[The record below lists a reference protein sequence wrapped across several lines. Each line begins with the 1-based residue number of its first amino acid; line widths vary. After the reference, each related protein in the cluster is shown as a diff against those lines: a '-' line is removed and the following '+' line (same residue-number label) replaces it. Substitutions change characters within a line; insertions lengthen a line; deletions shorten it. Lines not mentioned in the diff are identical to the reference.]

1 MVTVVE
7 SGAPDLQVAQGSEV
21 TDVDGTRQATVLI
34 PAGTAA
40 EMVLPDGTTQ
50 PLPTMTLRVS
60 EFTVGDEG
68 PAAMPASLPPNVA
81 YTWAAEV
88 SADEAIGAGA
98 TQVQFDQPVVLHLDN
113 FLDMP
118 VGAAVPL
125 GYYDRE
131 IASWVGADNG
141 LVIEILSI
149 DGQGR
154 AELDVDGSGLPADA
168 ATLDELGITDDERV
182 QLAVLYTPGTSLWR
196 MEIPHLTPWDANWPV
211 GPSEDAVPPPA
222 DDIED
227 DDDDDDPDPEEPTDP
242 EDPETPPDPEREED
256 NETEPD
262 CDDGSVI
269 ECQNQ
274 VLGESVGIPGTGM
287 SLHYAS
293 DRVPGRGGSRHVRLR
308 LSEATIPSTLAEI
321 ELEIRIGG
329 HRFVEFF
336 SAAPDLVYDLDWDGE
351 DAYGRTLQG
360 PQPVTVI
367 KRYHYRYESYGSA
380 ADFTRS
386 WERFSEG
393 DFGIEVPRVRFPAR
407 YTWSRESRILPGQGS
422 RRAGSWDA
430 RGIGLGG
437 WSLSAHHVYDPKG
450 RTLYLGTSERRRVQR
465 FDATLSLVAGGPTRG
480 YSGDGGPAILA
491 ELDTPTGLVS
501 APDGSLYFAELDNHV
516 VRRVD
521 PSGIITTFAGSG
533 VPCNDSQT
541 EPSLECGDGG
551 LATLA
556 RLHGPAGVDIETDG
570 TVLIADYLNQCV
582 RRVTPDGVIDT
593 AAGRCVAFVSEEV
606 TGTNLGE
613 SAPPC
618 EDCTADAV
626 DLSLVSDVQAL
637 PGGGFLLVTSS
648 QIFRVTPEGLIQSFA
663 GDPDA
668 TEPGDGGPASE
679 AGFNDAL
686 RIAQGPDGSLYIAEG
701 AGHRVRRIGSDG
713 TITTVAGT
721 GNAGSS
727 GDGGPALEARLNRP
741 NDVAVAPDG
750 TLYISDGFNNRI
762 RRVTPS
768 GRIDTVVGG
777 GIISP
782 FVAANP
788 STLVALGNA
797 GGVALSPDA
806 ESLFV
811 SNHIAAVHR
820 HGPPFPGFDANEL
833 RIPSVNGNEVYFL
846 DPDGRHLR
854 TVDSLTG
861 EELLTFGYDTE
872 GRLTTIT
879 DGDGLTITIER
890 DTEGVPQAIAGP
902 YGHMTELTLDA
913 NGWLSE
919 VVTPLGRSHEFTH
932 TATGLLVE
940 HRDPEENE
948 SIYEYDA
955 SGRLKR
961 ATNRAGRTK
970 ELTRFGFGEDY
981 RVQLENPLGD
991 SAIYH
996 VDNQATGAQIRTR
1009 TIRSP
1014 VHQQGFTTTTE
1025 LRPNGR
1031 RIVTYRDGTVV
1042 TTRRGGDP
1050 RGFGMA
1056 APLALGG
1063 SIALPSGLTWSFT
1076 RTRDV
1081 VLTDPLDPLS
1091 LESLTDTMT
1100 VNDRTYTRDYDPVSR
1115 TFTLTTP
1122 EGRVTSMRVD
1132 GQRRPIEVSAP
1143 GRAPVSITYDA
1154 DGRPEEFR
1162 QGTGADE
1169 RVLQF
1174 DYDGQG
1180 RVGALI
1186 DPLLRETVFTYD
1198 DDDRVTVQELPGGRV
1213 IGLTYDG
1220 NSNVETLTP
1229 PGRPAHSFS
1238 YAADELREL
1247 YDPPDAPGVPNDGT
1261 AFIYDENRR
1270 LDTVVRPA
1278 GDEIRRTYDPYG
1290 RLRTIS
1296 YQGAGLRT
1304 LGFDY
1309 SPLTGRVEALVGPG
1323 GNQTSYQYDGAL
1335 LTSIF
1340 QLGVGGVNRTVTS
1353 DFWLETEA
1361 VNGLNAVSFE
1371 YDDDGLLESAGLLD
1385 IERDPLS
1392 GFVTGTT
1399 HGLVTT
1405 SDHFDPVF
1413 AELDETAATFNG
1425 SEIFRL
1431 EYPVRDKLGRIVVKR
1446 ETIGGV
1452 TDEYSYT
1459 YDPAGRL
1466 ESVTKNGSPFA
1477 SYTYDANGN
1486 RLTYDGTFGTVTSTE
1501 YDDQDRLLTY
1511 GATTFTYTPGGEL
1524 RTRTENGV
1532 TATYTYDAFGN
1543 LIRVILPDGIEIDY
1557 LLDGLGR
1564 RIGKRVNGTLTQQ
1577 FLYRDY
1583 LNPIAELDA
1592 SDDVVSHFVYGTR
1605 GNVPDYMVRDGV
1617 TYRILSDHL
1626 GSVRLL
1632 VDVAT
1637 GSIAQR
1643 LDYDEY
1649 GRIIQDSN
1657 PGFQPFGFAGGL
1669 YDHQTGLVR
1678 FGARDY
1684 DPRIGRW
1691 TAKDPIRFGG
1701 DDTNLYSYAAGDPLN
1716 HLDPTGLYVLNCSD
1730 APISVKPE
1738 DNELPI
1744 GELPPGY
1751 EWSEKL
1757 DGVFLQPNG
1766 PWWKLPGKTWLP
1778 DNEVI
1783 VQKDGSVECIG
1794 GLCSLP
1800 FLGPERLEEPPDPTW
1815 VPPAT
1820 PARLPGCKP
1829 APEEKCRD

>member
-1 MVTVVE
+1 
-7 SGAPDLQVAQGSEV
+7 
-21 TDVDGTRQATVLI
+21 
-34 PAGTAA
+34 
-40 EMVLPDGTTQ
+40 
-50 PLPTMTLRVS
+50 
-60 EFTVGDEG
+60 
-68 PAAMPASLPPNVA
+68 
-81 YTWAAEV
+81 
-88 SADEAIGAGA
+88 
-98 TQVQFDQPVVLHLDN
+98 
-113 FLDMP
+113 
-118 VGAAVPL
+118 
-125 GYYDRE
+125 
-131 IASWVGADNG
+131 
-141 LVIEILSI
+141 
-149 DGQGR
+149 
-154 AELDVDGSGLPADA
+154 
-168 ATLDELGITDDERV
+168 
-182 QLAVLYTPGTSLWR
+182 
-196 MEIPHLTPWDANWPV
+196 
-211 GPSEDAVPPPA
+211 
-222 DDIED
+222 
-227 DDDDDDPDPEEPTDP
+227 
-242 EDPETPPDPEREED
+242 
-256 NETEPD
+256 
-262 CDDGSVI
+262 
-269 ECQNQ
+269 
-274 VLGESVGIPGTGM
+274 
-287 SLHYAS
+287 
-293 DRVPGRGGSRHVRLR
+293 
-308 LSEATIPSTLAEI
+308 
-321 ELEIRIGG
+321 
-329 HRFVEFF
+329 
-336 SAAPDLVYDLDWDGE
+336 
-351 DAYGRTLQG
+351 
-360 PQPVTVI
+360 
-367 KRYHYRYESYGSA
+367 
-380 ADFTRS
+380 
-386 WERFSEG
+386 
-393 DFGIEVPRVRFPAR
+393 
-407 YTWSRESRILPGQGS
+407 
-422 RRAGSWDA
+422 
-430 RGIGLGG
+430 
-437 WSLSAHHVYDPKG
+437 
-450 RTLYLGTSERRRVQR
+450 
-465 FDATLSLVAGGPTRG
+465 
-480 YSGDGGPAILA
+480 
-491 ELDTPTGLVS
+491 
-501 APDGSLYFAELDNHV
+501 
-516 VRRVD
+516 
-521 PSGIITTFAGSG
+521 
-533 VPCNDSQT
+533 
-541 EPSLECGDGG
+541 
-551 LATLA
+551 
-556 RLHGPAGVDIETDG
+556 
-570 TVLIADYLNQCV
+570 
-582 RRVTPDGVIDT
+582 
-593 AAGRCVAFVSEEV
+593 
-606 TGTNLGE
+606 
-613 SAPPC
+613 
-618 EDCTADAV
+618 
-626 DLSLVSDVQAL
+626 
-637 PGGGFLLVTSS
+637 
-648 QIFRVTPEGLIQSFA
+648 
-663 GDPDA
+663 
-668 TEPGDGGPASE
+668 
-679 AGFNDAL
+679 
-686 RIAQGPDGSLYIAEG
+686 
-701 AGHRVRRIGSDG
+701 
-713 TITTVAGT
+713 
-721 GNAGSS
+721 
-727 GDGGPALEARLNRP
+727 
-741 NDVAVAPDG
+741 
-750 TLYISDGFNNRI
+750 
-762 RRVTPS
+762 
-768 GRIDTVVGG
+768 
-777 GIISP
+777 
-782 FVAANP
+782 
-788 STLVALGNA
+788 
-797 GGVALSPDA
+797 
-806 ESLFV
+806 
-811 SNHIAAVHR
+811 
-820 HGPPFPGFDANEL
+820 
-833 RIPSVNGNEVYFL
+833 VNGNEVYFL

-1751 EWSEKL
+1751 EWSESWM
-1757 DGVFLQPNG
+1757 VFSCSPMVRG
-1766 PWWKLPGKTWLP
+1766 
-1778 DNEVI
+1778 
-1783 VQKDGSVECIG
+1783 GSCRERHGC
-1794 GLCSLP
+1794 LTMRSLY
-1800 FLGPERLEEPPDPTW
+1800 RRTDRW
-1815 VPPAT
+1815 SA
-1820 PARLPGCKP
+1820 
-1829 APEEKCRD
+1829 